1 MNATRMIYYVAGA
14 VGLLLLCGCALEPGQ
29 LEMLVSETGRLAVQ
43 MADAHEQLDAI
54 QDSSLT
60 TGEKIGAATGL
71 VGTAVAGAL
80 AVVKAWR
87 GAPTQK
93 VGLPQG
99 KVHP

>member
-1 MNATRMIYYVAGA
+1 MRMIHYVAGA
-14 VGLLLLCGCALEPGQ
+14 AGMVTMAGCALEPGQ
-29 LEMLVSETGRLAVQ
+29 LEMLVSETGRLAIQ
-43 MADAHEQLDAI
+43 MADAHEQLEAI

-71 VGTAVAGAL
+71 VGTAMAGAL

-93 VGLPQG
+93 VGLPQQ